1 MKNEEKWLTYMLK
14 LATVYKVGLVD
25 EGYLLDDRIFR

>member
-25 EGYLLDDRIFR
+25 GGYVLDGGIFR